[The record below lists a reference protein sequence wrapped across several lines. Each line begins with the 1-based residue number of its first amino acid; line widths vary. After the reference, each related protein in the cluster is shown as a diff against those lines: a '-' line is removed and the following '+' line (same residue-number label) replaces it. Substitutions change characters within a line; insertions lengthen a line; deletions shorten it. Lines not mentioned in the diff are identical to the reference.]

1 MLSHNHFIKPIGK
14 KITNLVQ
21 NMLCNVLVDMFLKNG
36 VMHKFKWTT
45 YWFEI
50 ETCDGYVVFYF

>member
-21 NMLCNVLVDMFLKNG
+21 NMLCIVLMDMLLKNG
-36 VMHKFKWTT
+36 VMFKFK
-45 YWFEI
+45 
-50 ETCDGYVVFYF
+50 